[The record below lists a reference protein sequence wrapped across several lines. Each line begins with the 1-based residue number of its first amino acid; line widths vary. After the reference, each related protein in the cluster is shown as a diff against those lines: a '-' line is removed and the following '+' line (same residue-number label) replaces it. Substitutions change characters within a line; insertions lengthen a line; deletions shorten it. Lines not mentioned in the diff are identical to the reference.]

1 MIASR
6 KRQLVQA
13 IDGLV
18 NPHFEGTCNHFI
30 YSNV

>member
-18 NPHFEGTCNHFI
+18 NPLFGGNHFI